1 MPSLSK
7 HTRPRARVR
16 PRLQRYQ
23 GRGRKSIGADQSS
36 ARDLGNVWPATTM
49 TLEYNRADL
58 AAHQEEFDR
67 RMAFAFTVYSVEDK
81 GLCVGCVYIN
91 PSPKVNY
98 DAEVTLWM
106 RDSHDHLDGEL
117 YAAVKTWILATDS
130 EWGATGWNS
139 VAWPGRVQSFDEW
152 DGEEEMRAQY
162 ARMRLEQFGGRV
174 PSASGS
180 RL

>member
-1 MPSLSK
+1 MFV
-7 HTRPRARVR
+7 RVR

-23 GRGRKSIGADQSS
+23 GRGRKSTGADQSS
-36 ARDLGNVWPATTM
+36 APDLGNVWPTATM

-67 RMAFAFTVYSVEDK
+67 QMAFAFTVYSVEDI
-81 GLCVGCVYIN
+81 GLCVGCVYID
-91 PSPKVNY
+91 PSPKVNH
-98 DAEVTLWM
+98 DAAVTLWM

-117 YAAVKTWILATDS
+117 YTAVKTWVLATES
-130 EWGATGWNS
+130 WSGAGWKS

-152 DGEEEMRAQY
+152 DGEEDVPTAEYAQT
-162 ARMRLEQFGGRV
+162 RLEHFGGRV
-174 PSASGS
+174 QSAFGS